1 MKCLPAML
9 ALALL
14 VSGHSYAKMC
24 NEKDA
29 EAADMAVDNLT
40 SWQAIQRNAVKY
52 GHCDD
57 GSIAEGNSEAIARML
72 VDKWDEIG
80 ELQVLVSHDEAFKS
94 YVLKHINSTL
104 DTGDLEQIVRLST
117 KECPTQNQSLCS
129 DMELSAKK
137 ALL

>member
-1 MKCLPAML
+1 MKCFPAML

-14 VSGHSYAKMC
+14 VSGHSYAKVC

-40 SWQAIQRNAVKY
+40 SWQAIQQNAVKY

-57 GSIAEGNSEAIARML
+57 GSIAEGNSEAVARML

-80 ELQVLVSHDEAFKS
+80 ALQLLVSHDEAFKN
-94 YVLKHINSTL
+94 YVLMHINSTL
-104 DTGDLEQIVRLST
+104 DTGDLEQIVKKSSDS
-117 KECPTQNQSLCS
+117 CPNQNRSLCS
-129 DMELSAKK
+129 DLKLSAKK
-137 ALL
+137 ALQ